1 MMSSKTLR
9 MWERD
14 TFRMF
19 RGYINLLANHANL
32 IAGET
37 VLPMMMTQVDKV
49 CDQKGVE
56 LGSPCKALGLDT
68 LIA

>member
-1 MMSSKTLR
+1 
-9 MWERD
+9 
-14 TFRMF
+14 MF